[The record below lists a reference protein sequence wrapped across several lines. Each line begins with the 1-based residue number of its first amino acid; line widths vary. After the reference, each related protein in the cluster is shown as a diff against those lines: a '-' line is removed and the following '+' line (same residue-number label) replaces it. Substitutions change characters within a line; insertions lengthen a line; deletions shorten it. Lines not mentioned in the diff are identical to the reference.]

1 MTKGIFIDVEN
12 RKIEEVLLDT
22 TNVPQYKVIQNLL
35 GGNMEYLPTQIK
47 GNDLIINEEGRYMF
61 TKGFVIEGW
70 NDKLY
75 GSGLLLG
82 FDENTG
88 DNIDTTLTIDEVSE
102 MVLFVDVRVGE
113 GEFIVVSSWE

>member
-22 TNVPQYKVIQNLL
+22 SNEPQYQVIQRLV
-35 GGNMEYLPTQIK
+35 GGLMEYLPIQIK

-61 TKGFVIEGW
+61 EKGFRIKGW

-82 FDENTG
+82 FDDTTG
-88 DNIDTTLTIDEVSE
+88 DNIDTTLSVDEVTE
-102 MVLFVDVRVGE
+102 LVEFTDVKIGE
-113 GEFIVVSSWE
+113 GDFVQVFSF

>member
-1 MTKGIFIDVEN
+1 
-12 RKIEEVLLDT
+12 
-22 TNVPQYKVIQNLL
+22 
-35 GGNMEYLPTQIK
+35 
-47 GNDLIINEEGRYMF
+47 MF

>member
-22 TNVPQYKVIQNLL
+22 TNEPQYKVIQNLL

-47 GNDLIINEEGRYMF
+47 GNDLIINEEGRYML